1 MSDMENTFDEREDS
15 LDLIN
20 TLYAFPC
27 FIPVTVIMQGG
38 DSSRKTLEEA
48 LRYTQDG
55 APFEIESAR
64 ESGKG
69 KYVSYKISLMISSAE
84 ALIERRDFLRNLE
97 GVFLVL

>member
-1 MSDMENTFDEREDS
+1 MAGMDNTSDEREDS

-27 FIPVTVIMQGG
+27 SIPVAVIMQNCYPFRAG
-38 DSSRKTLEEA
+38 LEEA
-48 LRYTQDG
+48 LRYAQDG
-55 APFEIESAR
+55 APFRVESAR

-84 ALIERRDFLRNLE
+84 ELIERRDFLRKLE
-97 GVFLVL
+97 GVLLVL